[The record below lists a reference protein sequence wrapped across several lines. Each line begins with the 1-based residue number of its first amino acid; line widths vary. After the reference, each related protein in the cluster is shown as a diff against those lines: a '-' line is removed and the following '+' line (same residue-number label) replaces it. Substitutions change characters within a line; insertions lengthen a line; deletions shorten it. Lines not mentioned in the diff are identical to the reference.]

1 MARTGIALA
10 SEVEALEASVA
21 TKAEA
26 AALTA
31 HTASTS
37 NPHGVTAAQAGAL
50 GLTGGTLTGPL
61 TVSPGAVGISG
72 GLRMSPSGANNG
84 AVIASGADSGYAGC
98 WVNNTGAGYGLLL
111 QNRSTGRGATV
122 ENYGSGHGINVVNA
136 NTASGYAV
144 DVANYKDATAGYAIA
159 VHQYSENVFAAI
171 VADNTSAKPILQL
184 RNARNDTLGVSGQT
198 GTGDFLQ
205 CLWNNNVASQETRFR
220 VDQYGNARIG
230 HGATAGGGAGVLG
243 FANAATV
250 PNSNPAG
257 GVLYVESGALKYRG
271 SAGTITPLANA

>member
-1 MARTGIALA
+1 MALIPVAL
-10 SEVEALEASVA
+10 
-21 TKAEA
+21 
-26 AALTA
+26 
-31 HTASTS
+31 
-37 NPHGVTAAQAGAL
+37 QADVDSKLPLA
-50 GLTGGTLTGPL
+50 GGTLTGPL
-61 TVSPGAVGISG
+61 TVSAGSVGTSG
-72 GLRMSPSGANNG
+72 GLRMSLSGANNG
-84 AVIASGADSGYAGC
+84 AVITAAQDSGYAGF
-98 WVNNTGAGYGLLL
+98 WVNTTGAGYGLLL

-171 VADNTSAKPILQL
+171 VADNTSTKPILQL

-198 GTGDFLQ
+198 GSGDFVQ

-230 HGATAGGGAGVLG
+230 HGSTAGGGEGVLG

-250 PNSNPAG
+250 PSSNPAG
-257 GVLYVESGALKYRG
+257 GVLYVESGALKFRG
-271 SAGTITPLANA
+271 SAGTVTTLAAA